1 VDFTQDA
8 HTFQHTR
15 DEVRITARWESK
27 MVKRS
32 IEDVGDARNAE
43 AIKLLKTDPEKFF
56 EQTRQRQ
63 PFGFARD
70 DDNGDRD

>member
-1 VDFTQDA
+1 
-8 HTFQHTR
+8 
-15 DEVRITARWESK
+15 